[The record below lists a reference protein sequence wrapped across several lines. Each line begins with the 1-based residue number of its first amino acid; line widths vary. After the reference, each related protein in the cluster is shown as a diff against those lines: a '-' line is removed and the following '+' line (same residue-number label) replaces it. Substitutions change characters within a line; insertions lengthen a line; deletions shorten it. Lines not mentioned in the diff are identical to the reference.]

1 MKAVLV
7 DDSELMR
14 ERVRAMLAD
23 VPGFEVVGEAAD
35 GASALTEIRRQQP
48 DLVILDLQMPG
59 LTGFDVLREMRPRPD
74 HPPLVIVLTNHPYAE
89 YRGAAL
95 RAGAHH
101 FFDKSRE
108 LDQFTA
114 TVEDLALHFVPPASG
129 GPGA

>member
-14 ERVRAMLAD
+14 ERMRAMLAD
-23 VPGFEVVGEAAD
+23 IPRFEVVGEAAD
-35 GASALTEIRRQQP
+35 GVAGLREIRRLHP

-59 LTGFDVLREMRPRPD
+59 LSGLDVLRQLKPRPAQ
-74 HPPLVIVLTNHPYAE
+74 PPMVIVLTNHPYPE
-89 YRGAAL
+89 YRCAAL
-95 RAGAHH
+95 TAGAHH

-114 TVEDLALHFVPPASG
+114 TVEDLACHFVAPATG
-129 GPGA
+129 APGA